1 VSASI
6 GTVER
11 AQLEA
16 ALAVVQGV
24 LSDDLLGAYLCGS
37 AVSGGLRDRS
47 DVDLLVVSGR
57 PTTDEEKGLVI
68 AGLLPLSGSRAAAGP
83 ARSLEVTVVDQ
94 SAVRP
99 WQYPPELDFQYG
111 DWFRAD
117 YERGDVAPWAS
128 PNPDLAVLLTTALG
142 ASEPLVGPE
151 LAVLVDDVPRDDL
164 DRAML
169 DGIPGLL
176 ADLEGDTANVLL
188 TLARIWNTLV
198 TGKINPKDV
207 AAEWALDRLPDER
220 RSGLAR
226 AQAVYASGAED
237 AWDDLRTTVDVDAR
251 RIVEEARAAVRPS
264 R

>member
-1 VSASI
+1 VSANI

-11 AQLEA
+11 AQLAA
-16 ALAVVQGV
+16 ALAVVRGV
-24 LSDDLLGAYLCGS
+24 LADDLLGAYLYGS

-47 DVDLLVVSGR
+47 DLDLLVVSGR
-57 PTTDEEKGLVI
+57 PTTGEEKGLLI

-83 ARSLEVTVVDQ
+83 ARSLEVTIAVQ

-117 YERGDVAPWAS
+117 YARGDVAPWAS

-142 ASEPLVGPE
+142 ANEPLLGPE
-151 LAVLVDDVPRDDL
+151 LAVLVDAVPRDDL

-198 TGKINPKDV
+198 TGRINPKDV
-207 AAEWALDRLPDER
+207 AAEWAIDRLPEER
-220 RSGLAR
+220 RSGLSR
-226 AQAVYASGAED
+226 ALAVYASGTEN
-237 AWDDLRTTVDVDAR
+237 AWDDLQATVEVDAR
-251 RIVEEARAAVRPS
+251 GLVEDAQAATRL
-264 R
+264 RH